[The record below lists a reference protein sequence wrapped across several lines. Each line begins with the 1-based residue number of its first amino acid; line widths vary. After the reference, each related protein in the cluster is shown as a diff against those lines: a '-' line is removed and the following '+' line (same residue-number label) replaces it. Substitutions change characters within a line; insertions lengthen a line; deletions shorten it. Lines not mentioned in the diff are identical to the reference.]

1 MFRSQLFFVVVL
13 ACVSLIFASGD
24 IDDESQSENLVSKMS
39 IRNLLDDE
47 NTTTVIVDGQGISV
61 SNGTIDFPLPV
72 ASHQVED
79 TTAEGIDGFER
90 QFYQNATRLGS
101 YTMMACVGLACVLFL
116 LCMTN
121 CFLCF
126 AFWLGYGKTASYELP
141 K

>member
-1 MFRSQLFFVVVL
+1 MFRSQLFFVVAL
-13 ACVSLIFASGD
+13 ACVCLVRASGD
-24 IDDESQSENLVSKMS
+24 IDDESQSESLVSKMS

-47 NTTTVIVDGQGISV
+47 NTTTVTVDDEEISV
-61 SNGTIDFPLPV
+61 VNGIIDIPLP
-72 ASHQVED
+72 ASSHQVGD
-79 TTAEGIDGFER
+79 AAAEGIDGFER

-101 YTMMACVGLACVLFL
+101 YTMMACVGLVCVLFL